1 LTEKRAV
8 IEPDHQQLSCVQQ
21 CQLLALPRSTYYYEP
36 VSASPEELDLM
47 ARIDK
52 FHFQYPMYGSR
63 RLAHQFGISRDK
75 TKRLMRD
82 LHLVATYPRP
92 RTTIP
97 NHEHKKFPYLL
108 RDVVPNRP
116 NHIWSTDITYIG
128 LSLGF
133 VYLTAIIDWY
143 SRMILAWRLSN
154 TMDVGF
160 CIDCLDEALD
170 RYGEPEFFNSDQG
183 SQFTSP
189 KFLDRFADHS
199 TRISMDGRGRWLD
212 NVFIER
218 FWWTAKYECTH
229 LQGFETL
236 PELRVGL
243 EEFMAWYNDERIHQS
258 LLYNVPSKVY
268 SGEVVFEK

>member
-1 LTEKRAV
+1 L
-8 IEPDHQQLSCVQQ
+8 I
-21 CQLLALPRSTYYYEP
+21 ALPRSTFYYEP
-36 VSASPEELDLM
+36 IPATPEELDLM

-75 TKRLMRD
+75 AKRLMQD
-82 LHLVATYPRP
+82 LHLVATYPKRK
-92 RTTIP
+92 TTVL
-97 NHEHKKFPYLL
+97 NHQHKKFPYLL
-108 RDVVPNRP
+108 RDVVPTHP

-143 SRMILAWRLSN
+143 SRMILSWRLSN

-160 CIDCLDEALD
+160 CVDCLEEAFEC
-170 RYGEPEFFNSDQG
+170 YGEPEFFNSDQG

-189 KFLDRFADHS
+189 KFLDCFAGRS
-199 TRISMDGRGRWLD
+199 TKNSMDGRGRWLD
-212 NVFIER
+212 NVCIER
-218 FWWTAKYECTH
+218 FWWTAKYECTN

-236 PELRVGL
+236 PELQVGL
-243 EEFMAWYNDERIHQS
+243 EEFMSWYNEERIHQS
-258 LLYNVPSKVY
+258 LLYNVPSRVY
-268 SGEVVFEK
+268 SGEVVLSTRDV